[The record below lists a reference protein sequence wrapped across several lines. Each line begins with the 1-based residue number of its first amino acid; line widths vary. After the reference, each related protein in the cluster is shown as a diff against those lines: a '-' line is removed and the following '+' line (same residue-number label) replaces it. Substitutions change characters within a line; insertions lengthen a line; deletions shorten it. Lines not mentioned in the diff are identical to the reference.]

1 MRRLAVALPI
11 AMGLVCGVYTLLYL
25 SRWEWNR
32 AIIAGL
38 FFVAVEVVVVATLL
52 VDRIGRVEARLDA
65 LLERPVAPPPDRGPA
80 LEAIRAAAPPPA
92 DRFAWLRDSAGQTNV
107 FLPVLLGA
115 GVLASA
121 LAWVVEHVARATLT
135 PVRERRLADG
145 LGVLRPP
152 AGLLVPVHDP
162 GTRVTPRPLRRAAKA
177 VVAVGL
183 VALVAVASI
192 GAVDYA
198 ADRLQTRPDVHVAG
212 TETIIEL
219 ELLGAIADQD
229 PDRVLG
235 HLWATCTGPDVFRMR
250 TLPPPEVDHRGDGV
264 AHVRLAAHV
273 GEHAMA
279 RLRGCLNDTTLDRV
293 QARVVRAE
301 VTAAAR

>member
-1 MRRLAVALPI
+1 MRRLAVALPV
-11 AMGLVCGVYTLLYL
+11 AMGLVCGVYTILYL
-25 SRWEWNR
+25 TRWEWNR

-38 FFVAVEVVVVATLL
+38 FFIAVEVVVVATL
-52 VDRIGRVEARLDA
+52 VVERIRRVEARLDA
-65 LLERPVAPPPDRGPA
+65 LLERPVAAAPDPGPA
-80 LEAIRAAAPPPA
+80 LEAIRGAAPPPT
-92 DRFAWLRDSAGQTNV
+92 DRFAWLRDSAGRTNV

-121 LAWVVEHVARATLT
+121 LAWAVEHVARATLT

-152 AGLLVPVHDP
+152 AGLLVPLQATALP
-162 GTRVTPRPLRRAAKA
+162 ARVRPVRRAATV
-177 VVAVGL
+177 VVAGGL
-183 VALVAVASI
+183 VALAAVGTI

-198 ADRLQTRPDVHVAG
+198 ADRLQTRPDVHLAG
-212 TETIIEL
+212 AETVLEL
-219 ELLGAIADQD
+219 ELFGAVAGHD
-229 PDRVLG
+229 PERVLG

-250 TLPPPEVDHRGDGV
+250 SLPPPEVDHRGDGT

-293 QARVVRAE
+293 QARVVRSE
-301 VTAAAR
+301 VTAAGP